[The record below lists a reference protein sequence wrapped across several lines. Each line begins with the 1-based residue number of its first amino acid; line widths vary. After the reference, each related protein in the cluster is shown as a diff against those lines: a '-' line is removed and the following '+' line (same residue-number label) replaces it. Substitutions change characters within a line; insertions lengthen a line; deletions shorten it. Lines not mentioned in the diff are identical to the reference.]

1 MLFRF
6 NNELVELNRTDF
18 MNDKEYYTFIMKQNN
33 IHFITKSNNIEKK
46 ILKII
51 HK

>member
-6 NNELVELNRTDF
+6 NNKLIEVNRKNF
-18 MNDKEYYTFIMKQNN
+18 VNDIEYYSFIMKEKN
-33 IHFITKSNNIEKK
+33 ICSITKSNNIEKK
-46 ILKII
+46 ILEFI